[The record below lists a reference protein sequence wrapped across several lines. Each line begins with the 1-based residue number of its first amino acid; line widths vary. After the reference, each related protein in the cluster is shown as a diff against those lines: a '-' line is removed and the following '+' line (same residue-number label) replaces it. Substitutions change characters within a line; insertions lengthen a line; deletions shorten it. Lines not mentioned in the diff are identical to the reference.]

1 MWLDADWWLRVGGRR
16 YILVL
21 HYVNITPLQRK
32 RRNMH
37 LSGRSSVPLARPGI
51 FCEWLAM
58 DAEED
63 KTYIEQRLNTCGV
76 LRSLSIASVVVR
88 RVQHELW
95 TSLTMIVYRAMR

>member
-1 MWLDADWWLRVGGRR
+1 
-16 YILVL
+16 
-21 HYVNITPLQRK
+21 
-32 RRNMH
+32 
-37 LSGRSSVPLARPGI
+37 
-51 FCEWLAM
+51 M